1 MAKKKE
7 PTFAEARARLDEI
20 LDDVESDSGDV
31 DQLAAKVREASELI
45 RLCRDRLSAAR
56 AEVSR
61 VVADLSAVERT
72 VGPHGGETS
81 EDGDATDGGLDEDD
95 EDDGADEA
103 DEGDVGDEEAGQDG
117 GNGED
122 DGGTRSRTRSEGGE
136 LPF

>member
-1 MAKKKE
+1 VSKKKE

-20 LDDVESDSGDV
+20 LDEVEGDSGDV

-61 VVADLSAVERT
+61 VVADLAAVEQT
-72 VGPHGGETS
+72 VARGSAGDAPD
-81 EDGDATDGGLDEDD
+81 EDGDEDD
-95 EDDGADEA
+95 
-103 DEGDVGDEEAGQDG
+103 DEGS
-117 GNGED
+117 D
-122 DGGTRSRTRSEGGE
+122 DGGDEAADDAVGDRPAPGARRGGE